1 MASNALISIVPQE
14 QDLQLYQG
22 APFTWNFAVF
32 DSTNTALNMTGGSIL
47 ATIRSTQAH
56 SGNTLIAT
64 FTCTWINQAA
74 GTFTLSLTSATTD
87 AFNWSGNAYYDVF
100 FQDGNR
106 PQNDYP
112 LLWGIVTLQNDVS
125 Y

>member
-1 MASNALISIVPQE
+1 MANALISIVPQE
-14 QDLQLYQG
+14 QDIQLYQG

-32 DSTNTALNMTGGSIL
+32 DSTNTPVNMTGGTIL

-56 SGNTLIAT
+56 TGNTVIAT
-64 FTCTWINQAA
+64 FTLTWISQAA
-74 GTFTLSLTSATTD
+74 GTFTLSLTSAVTD
-87 AFNWSGNAYYDVF
+87 TFTWSGNAYYDVF
-100 FQDGNR
+100 FQDANS
-106 PQNDYP
+106 PINDYP